1 MAFVLSE
8 VQVLI
13 FGRRRNGVSLF
24 LQIKRRIFP
33 NGKVEK
39 KRKRRRRLEDWKRR
53 REMRLRQGGHGVAQG
68 RKVL

>member
-33 NGKVEK
+33 NGKS
-39 KRKRRRRLEDWKRR
+39 KRKEKEEEDWKRR

>member
-53 REMRLRQGGHGVAQG
+53 EMPLRQGGHGVAQG